1 MATITKR
8 KNAYSI
14 RVSCGYDITGK
25 QIVRSMTWKPE
36 ANMTPKQIEKELQR
50 QTVLFEGKCKK
61 GLCLSGNI
69 RFADFAEK
77 WLKDYA
83 QKQLKTT
90 TLYRLKYTVEQIN
103 KAIGHIPLEKLQ
115 PVHIMG
121 LYDNLA
127 EEGIKRIAAYTIK
140 IDLKSLLKE
149 KGYTYQQFADKTGL
163 SFSTIHKICN
173 NCNTYPKTA
182 QKIASALNSA
192 IDDLFTYRTEK
203 TKLAS
208 STIRTYHAALS
219 SILSTAVQWQV
230 IPFNP
235 CERIKP
241 PKLNKTESKYL
252 DEKQALYMLECLS
265 NEPLHYQAIITL
277 LVYTGMRRGEVFG
290 LKWKDIDFSNKIITI
305 QRELL
310 YTADRG
316 LFEDTPKTTASQR
329 TIKVAD
335 TPLKLLKKH
344 KAVQTIN
351 RFKCGDQWYDND
363 YVFSTWN
370 GNPMYPTNATAWF
383 KHFLERYHLPS
394 ITLHSLRHTNASL
407 LIANGINITTVSK
420 RLGHSNTSVTA
431 SIYAHAI
438 KSADE
443 IASDTLQNIFQIK

>member
-50 QTVLFEGKCKK
+50 QTVLFEDKCKK

-127 EEGIKRIAAYTIK
+127 EEGSKRIAAYTIK

-277 LVYTGMRRGEVFG
+277 LV
-290 LKWKDIDFSNKIITI
+290 
-305 QRELL
+305 
-310 YTADRG
+310 
-316 LFEDTPKTTASQR
+316 
-329 TIKVAD
+329 
-335 TPLKLLKKH
+335 
-344 KAVQTIN
+344 
-351 RFKCGDQWYDND
+351 
-363 YVFSTWN
+363 
-370 GNPMYPTNATAWF
+370 
-383 KHFLERYHLPS
+383 
-394 ITLHSLRHTNASL
+394 
-407 LIANGINITTVSK
+407 
-420 RLGHSNTSVTA
+420 
-431 SIYAHAI
+431 
-438 KSADE
+438 
-443 IASDTLQNIFQIK
+443 